1 MDTVTDRR
9 IGERLRSAARIEP
22 DRYPRLKVIGASW
35 AEAASAKLNASYA
48 SQLKIE
54 FADLSNFTFDAKAME
69 QAETQIALTVRS
81 PKWRETVLVAGGA
94 LFADTVA
101 EAAFGGDGR
110 NKPDGNRP
118 LTSVGKFFADNALRA
133 FVETGNAVFADIGAM
148 QMAPDRLVIEEIG
161 TRLDA
166 LIPADAR
173 QFVEF
178 RFEVSIGRCVAALRI
193 AVPEAV
199 LALHKRSLA
208 VIPDNAPSIV
218 DESWTKDLE
227 AGFQKADMRVSALL
241 AEHPTT
247 LGEVATFQIGQTIPL
262 NVTMES
268 LLVLEC
274 EGQRLFRGHMGRSR
288 DSYMVRIEESV
299 DPTEEFIDDILAD

>member
-22 DRYPRLKVIGASW
+22 DRYPRLKVIGAAW
-35 AEAASAKLNASYA
+35 AEAASAKLNATYA
-48 SQLKIE
+48 SELKIE
-54 FADLSNFTFDAKAME
+54 FADLSNFVFDAKAME

-81 PKWRETVLVAGGA
+81 PKWRETVLVAGGP
-94 LFADTVA
+94 LFVDTVS

-110 NKPDGNRP
+110 NKPELGRP

-133 FVETGNAVFADIGAM
+133 FVDTGNAVFGDIAPM
-148 QMAPDRLVIEEIG
+148 QMAPDRLVTEEIG
-161 TRLDA
+161 PKLDA
-166 LIPADAR
+166 LLLKDAR

-178 RFEVSIGRCVAALRI
+178 RFEVSIGRCLAALRI

-199 LALHKRSLA
+199 LSLHKRALA
-208 VIPDNAPSIV
+208 VIPDAGPSIV

-247 LGEVATFQIGQTIPL
+247 LGEVACFQVGQTLSL

-299 DPTEEFIDDILAD
+299 DPTEEFIDDILSD

>member
-22 DRYPRLKVIGASW
+22 DRYPRLKVIGAAW
-35 AEAASAKLNASYA
+35 AEAASAKLNATYA
-48 SQLKIE
+48 SELKIE
-54 FADLSNFTFDAKAME
+54 FADLSNFVFDAKAME

-81 PKWRETVLVAGGA
+81 PKWRETVLVAGGP
-94 LFADTVA
+94 LFVDTVA

-110 NKPDGNRP
+110 NKPELGRP

-133 FVETGNAVFADIGAM
+133 FVDTGNAVFGDIAPM
-148 QMAPDRLVIEEIG
+148 QMAPDRLVTEEIG
-161 TRLDA
+161 PKLDA
-166 LIPADAR
+166 LLLKDAR

-178 RFEVSIGRCVAALRI
+178 RFEVSIGRCLAALRI

-199 LALHKRSLA
+199 LSLHKRALA
-208 VIPDNAPSIV
+208 VIPDAGPSIV

-247 LGEVATFQIGQTIPL
+247 LGEVACFQVGQTLSL

-299 DPTEEFIDDILAD
+299 DPTEEFIDDILSD